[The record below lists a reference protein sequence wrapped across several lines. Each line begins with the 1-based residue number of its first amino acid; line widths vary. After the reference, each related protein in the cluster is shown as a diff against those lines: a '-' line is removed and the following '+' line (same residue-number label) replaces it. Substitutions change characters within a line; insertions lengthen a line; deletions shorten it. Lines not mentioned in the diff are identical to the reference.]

1 MSNFETVLIQALL
14 ETNEEFEKNGFLT
27 EKEKID
33 NTLQMSLIEANSRIY
48 RINDMLEH
56 ILDKV

>member
-14 ETNEEFEKNGFLT
+14 ETNEEFEKNGLLT

-48 RINDMLEH
+48 RINDMIEH
-56 ILDKV
+56 ILDK